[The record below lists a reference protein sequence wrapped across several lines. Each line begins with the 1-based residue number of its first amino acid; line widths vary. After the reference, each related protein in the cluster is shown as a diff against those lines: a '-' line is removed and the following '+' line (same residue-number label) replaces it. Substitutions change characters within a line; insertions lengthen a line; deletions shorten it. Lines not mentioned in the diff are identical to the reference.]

1 MAERN
6 ILKFFLTSRISF
18 GQFIFLGLFYA
29 FLLFMGL
36 AIALF
41 HPGGILLPALGKEIL
56 FSTLFAITVIMSG
69 GMGSMIFIKADR
81 DFLFNYGVSS
91 KDMTM
96 AVFWTSG
103 LYIGLFMCFTFG
115 FTPLLTGYGNSPEW
129 LYYLDVPFFL
139 LMFPSLTVISLSW
152 KKRHSWALI
161 LLLTVFSFSAI
172 IGNPYSIGSIIS
184 GSPYVSS
191 AITISISL
199 LVFLAATHSFD
210 KVSYG
215 RFRYQGSGGS
225 REVRKMIDFSGKKGI
240 RAIYHFNLSETHGI
254 SVARLRRGK
263 IDNSGRL
270 PTSLFFAISTVISI
284 FIVVERTVFS
294 GFPTLVFVY
303 PAIYPTIYLFVIV
316 ELLLSLSIAN
326 ERLWVS
332 FNSMPPHISSRHYL
346 ISRSLVPWIVF
357 LPLMLSASYLYM
369 AQHLLI
375 FQFFFNL
382 FLFGYII
389 LFPFTVIMVYVS
401 ALTFPVQMKDD
412 FNSNELSI
420 STLILMLPF
429 SVFIITG
436 IIAAFAPLFFIISI
450 IAWYLAGII
459 ILAPKR
465 IISRIFSS
473 MSERGFS

>member
-1 MAERN
+1 MEKRKF
-6 ILKFFLTSRISF
+6 LKFFLTSRISP
-18 GQFIFLGLFYA
+18 GQFILLGLFYA
-29 FLLFMGL
+29 ISLFTGLL
-36 AIALF
+36 IALF
-41 HPGGILLPALGKEIL
+41 PGDGILSSTQAGYFL
-56 FSTLFAITVIMSG
+56 FPTLYAIAIIMSG
-69 GMGSMIFIKADR
+69 ITGRTIFIKADR
-81 DFLFNYGVSS
+81 DFLFNYGVRSG
-91 KDMTM
+91 DLAMGI
-96 AVFWTSG
+96 FWTSL
-103 LYIGLFMCFTFG
+103 LYIGPFTCLIFG
-115 FTPLLTGYGNSPEW
+115 FAPLLTGYGNSPEW
-129 LYYLDVPFFL
+129 LYYLDVFFFL
-139 LMFPSLTVISLSW
+139 LMVPSLTVISLSW
-152 KKRHSWALI
+152 KKRDSSVLI
-161 LLLTVFSFSAI
+161 LILVLFSLSAI
-172 IGNPYSIGSIIS
+172 AGNPYSIGSIIS
-184 GSPYVSS
+184 GSSYLSS
-191 AITISISL
+191 AITMSVSL
-199 LVFLAATHSFD
+199 SVLLSAIYSFD

-215 RFRYQGSGGS
+215 KLRYQGSEGS
-225 REVRKMIDFSGKKGI
+225 REVRKMLDFSGKKGI
-240 RAIYHFNLSETHGI
+240 RAIYHFNLSEVHGT
-254 SVARLRRGK
+254 SVARLRRGRV
-263 IDNSGRL
+263 DNSGRL
-270 PTSLFFAISTVISI
+270 STFLFFSISTAISIL
-284 FIVVERTVFS
+284 VVLGKTLFP
-294 GFPTLVFVY
+294 GFPTLILFY
-303 PAIYPTIYLFVIV
+303 PVVYLFVIV
-316 ELLLSLSIAN
+316 EVLLSVSVTN

-332 FNSMPPHISSRHYL
+332 LNSMPPHVSSRHYL
-346 ISRSLVPWIVF
+346 ISKSLVPWIVF